1 MGIDVVEGQL
11 TLLPSSWRP
20 SLSSCGDARV
30 VRGLQF
36 AECDIKYVLLCTRLC
51 SRSYEH
57 PPHSWLPAEKRV
69 TAARIHLDPAET
81 ARTELCSDPKIY
93 RPKLKNTRM
102 ELSSAEEW
110 TAHVSHVKGV
120 KMKQTCPIMAET
132 VRTSAGV
139 CH

>member
-1 MGIDVVEGQL
+1 MH
-11 TLLPSSWRP
+11 TLVFSFLR
-20 SLSSCGDARV
+20 A
-30 VRGLQF
+30 
-36 AECDIKYVLLCTRLC
+36 
-51 SRSYEH
+51 H

-120 KMKQTCPIMAET
+120 KMKQTCPIMVET
-132 VRTSAGV
+132 VRTMYVVQVFVIEAV
-139 CH
+139 V